1 MAEKLT
7 QSLIRKVMEDHAPG
21 TQLYDSEVAGLR
33 IVVGKTSCSFKHV
46 GRVNDGTGRYVSI
59 IVGRTDEMSLVT
71 ARSRSIELR
80 QALARGEDPRTPKS
94 KMPTL
99 EEVLSRYEETRK
111 NDLQPSTLASYR
123 SHLKPVWKDLA
134 KLPMDKMDRDTVRR
148 LHERVTKKNGPSA
161 ANHVARVL
169 KLLHNDAART
179 LDLPPNPISRAVRLN
194 KEHPRQWA
202 ISGEDMPKLWKQLD
216 AMEDRTR
223 AACWLLMLTTGL
235 RCGNARAIK
244 WEHLSDDG
252 TLLIPRAKSG
262 RAFRLPLPRLMLQEL
277 ERVRQETRPLCSPFV
292 FCSPTSKSGHIEQMC
307 RSTTFPYAPHM
318 MRHSYRSHAMEA
330 GADFTAIT
338 VLMDHA
344 NSHVSFNYLTR
355 ANITGHLREIQETI
369 CTHLVKFRGR

>member
-1 MAEKLT
+1 
-7 QSLIRKVMEDHAPG
+7 MEDHTPG

-33 IVVGKTSCSFKHV
+33 LVVGKTSCSFEHV

-59 IVGRTDEMSLVT
+59 IVGRSDEMSLTT
-71 ARSRSIELR
+71 ARSRSVELR

-99 EEVLSRYEETRK
+99 KDVLCRYEETRK
-111 NDLQPSTLASYR
+111 NDLQPTTLRSYR

-134 KLPMDKMDRDTVRR
+134 KLPIDKMDRDTVRR

-202 ISGEDMPKLWKQLD
+202 ISGDDMPKLWRGLD

-235 RCGNARAIK
+235 RSGNARAIK
-244 WEHLSDDG
+244 WEHFADDG
-252 TLLIPRAKSG
+252 TLPIPRAKSG

-292 FCSPTSKSGHIEQMC
+292 FGSPTSKSGHIEQLA
-307 RSTTFPYAPHM
+307 RTSAFPYAPHM

-330 GADFTAIT
+330 GADFQAVT

-344 NSHVSFNYLTR
+344 NTHVSFNYLTR
-355 ANITGHLREIQETI
+355 ANITGHLREVQENI
-369 CTHLVKFRGR
+369 CAHLVKFRGK